1 MTDSYC
7 PNSFI
12 LNACSAYFS
21 MKKQLFGYYL
31 LLFLAFAIS
40 VLAFQYHRE
49 KRYKANLL
57 NTILNDT
64 NDMVFR
70 HINAYHGSLSHL
82 DSLIALFPYA
92 DERVTVIGLNGK
104 VVYDNAVSNIDRME
118 NHSTRP
124 EVVMARKQGSGSDI
138 RTSHTTGRRYYYH
151 ATLFSTCYVRSALPY
166 NVTVASLLSPD
177 NLYFYF
183 WLMLTF
189 LVTAVLFYF
198 SNRFNSQMQIA
209 QNEHD
214 ATIRRRLTHQVAHEL
229 KTPLSSIIG
238 YMETLHDNPTLP
250 AERQQFFIERSF
262 AQAQR
267 LNQLLQDILL
277 LNEMNEAP
285 RAVEIELLCLN
296 KLVDQVVQ
304 DVALMLEQ
312 KKMQIETSLSE
323 EVWLK
328 ANPMLVYS
336 IFRNLLDNAISYAGE
351 GVTLRI
357 AYTGENDSHFFF
369 VFSDNGA
376 GVPTEHLS
384 HLFDR
389 FYRVD
394 KGRSRKTGG
403 TGLGLSIVKNAVEL
417 HRGAI
422 HVRNRTGGGLEFNF
436 SLHK

>member
-1 MTDSYC
+1 
-7 PNSFI
+7 
-12 LNACSAYFS
+12 

-64 NDMVFR
+64 NEMVF
-70 HINAYHGSLSHL
+70 HYMTMHHGSLARM
-82 DSLIALFPYA
+82 DSLIVLFPYK
-92 DERVTVIGLNGK
+92 DERVTVIELNGK
-104 VVYDNAVSNIDRME
+104 VVYDNAVSHVERME
-118 NHSTRP
+118 NHFTRP
-124 EVVMARKQGSGSDI
+124 EVALARATGSGSDI
-138 RTSHTTGRRYYYH
+138 RTSHTIGRRYYYH
-151 ATLFSTCYVRSALPY
+151 ATLFNSCYVRSALPY
-166 NVTVASLLSPD
+166 DVAVTSLLSPD

-189 LVTAVLFYF
+189 LVTAILFYF
-198 SNRFNSQMQIA
+198 SNRFNSQMQRA
-209 QNEHD
+209 QDDHD

-285 RAVEIELLCLN
+285 QAVEMELLCLN
-296 KLVDQVVQ
+296 KTIDQVLQ
-304 DVALMLEQ
+304 DVALMLQQ
-312 KKMQIETSLSE
+312 KNMQIETSFGG

-336 IFRNLLDNAISYAGE
+336 VFRNLLDNAISYAGE
-351 GVTLRI
+351 NVSLRI
-357 AYTGENDSHFFF
+357 ALTGEDDTHFFF
-369 VFSDNGA
+369 VFSDTGT
-376 GVPTEHLS
+376 GVAAEHLS

-403 TGLGLSIVKNAVEL
+403 TGLGLSISFGIIKDHHGKITIDSEDGCYTKFILDLPVDN
-417 HRGAI
+417 GWSI
-422 HVRNRTGGGLEFNF
+422 
-436 SLHK
+436 

>member
-1 MTDSYC
+1 VVPYC
-7 PNSFI
+7 LFI
-12 LNACSAYFS
+12 PYF

-64 NDMVFR
+64 NEMVF
-70 HINAYHGSLSHL
+70 HYMTMHHGSLARM
-82 DSLIALFPYA
+82 DSLIALFPYK
-92 DERVTVIGLNGK
+92 DERITVIGLNGK
-104 VVYDNAVSNIDRME
+104 VAYDNAVNHIERME
-118 NHSTRP
+118 NHFTRP
-124 EVVMARKQGSGSDI
+124 EVVLARAKGSGSDI

-151 ATLFSTCYVRSALPY
+151 ATLFNSFYVRSALPY
-166 NVTVASLLSPD
+166 DVTVTSLLSPD

-189 LVTAVLFYF
+189 LVTAMLFYF
-198 SNRFNSQMQIA
+198 SNRFNSQMQRV
-209 QNEHD
+209 QNDHD

-250 AERQQFFIERSF
+250 AERQQFFIDRSF

-285 RAVEIELLCLN
+285 QAVEMELLCLN
-296 KLVDQVVQ
+296 NTVDQVVE
-304 DVALMLEQ
+304 DVALMLQ
-312 KKMQIETSLSE
+312 QNNMHIEISFSG

-351 GVTLRI
+351 NVSLRI
-357 AYTGENDSHFFF
+357 AFIGEDNTHFFF
-369 VFSDNGA
+369 VFSDNGT
-376 GVPTEHLS
+376 GVAAEHLT

-417 HRGAI
+417 HRGTI
-422 HVRNRTGGGLEFNF
+422 TVSNRVGGGLEFHF